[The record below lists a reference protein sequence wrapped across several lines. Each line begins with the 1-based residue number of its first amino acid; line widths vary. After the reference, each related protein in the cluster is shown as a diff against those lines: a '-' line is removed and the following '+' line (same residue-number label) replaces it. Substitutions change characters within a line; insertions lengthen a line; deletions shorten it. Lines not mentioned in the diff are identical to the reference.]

1 MSSTV
6 TPIAESAHVTTGA
19 AALVLGCTRH
29 RVLTLAARGLL
40 QPVSVASHVFF
51 ERAQVEAL
59 AKQIAA
65 EATSRV
71 TKRARS
77 RS

>member
-1 MSSTV
+1 MTV
-6 TPIAESAHVTTGA
+6 ATALIHDSHVNTGTA
-19 AALVLGCTRH
+19 SKILDCTRH

-40 QPVSVASHVFF
+40 QPVPVGGHVFF

-59 AKQIAA
+59 AKRLAA
-65 EATSRV
+65 EATTARA